1 MKAKPFSYNNNSSYN
16 NASSSFSSITGW
28 NQTFEDHLA
37 SLGVSGFPARVIAV
51 DRGGAWVLSLQ
62 DLSRLASENTTRQMW
77 EESLRWVSFAPLS
90 QEYAR
95 LTSPPIPLV
104 GDWLTVQ
111 EGTRQAPTHIE
122 AILPRRSCLLR
133 QASGTR
139 TEAQGVAAN
148 VDTIAV
154 VTALGEDL
162 SLPRLERYLIAIW
175 ESGASPAIILNK
187 IDRDPDEASRL
198 LTKIEK
204 VAPNV
209 PLYPISAIEGVGLS
223 AFYKDQRQGMTIAFI
238 GSSGVGKSTLLN
250 AYVEDADQ
258 RVQITRKKDEQGQH
272 TTTRR
277 EIFLDQQG
285 LWWIDTPGMREF
297 SPWQA
302 SEDALSQAFSDIS
315 SYAALCRFRDCQHNQ
330 EPGCAV
336 QTAIADG
343 LLDAKRLR
351 RHQALLREAAYQQER
366 VDEQANMKKKEKWK
380 TLTKGM
386 KERQKITK
394 QLGLKSW

>member
-1 MKAKPFSYNNNSSYN
+1 LKAKPFSYNNNSSYN
-16 NASSSFSSITGW
+16 DTSSLSSITGW
-28 NQTFEDHLA
+28 NQAFEDHLA
-37 SLGVSGFPARVIAV
+37 SLGVSGVPARVIAV

-62 DLSRLASENTTRQMW
+62 DLSRLASTNTTRQMW

-95 LTSPPIPLV
+95 LLSPPIPLV
-104 GDWLTVQ
+104 GDWLTIQ

-198 LTKIEK
+198 LAKIEK
-204 VAPNV
+204 VSPNV

-315 SYAALCRFRDCQHNQ
+315 AYADRCRFRDCQHNQ

-336 QTAIADG
+336 QEAIADG

-386 KERQKITK
+386 KERQKITR